1 MLGQMGPSARST
13 RQANGSRIRKARAQ
27 RRKFSVSGGTS
38 GATRRPTTAL
48 PAHNTGARVSRR
60 AVEKVRRWFMGSRA
74 L

>member
-1 MLGQMGPSARST
+1 M
-13 RQANGSRIRKARAQ
+13 RKARAQ

-38 GATRRPTTAL
+38 GATMRPTTAL
-48 PAHNTGARVSRR
+48 PAHSTGATVSRA